1 MFIRQTK
8 TNSSA
13 SGKSYFTYRLVESRR
28 AGVKVSQRTVL
39 NLGRNFDIPRE
50 LWPDLCSRIDQI
62 LNGENPLFTPEK
74 SVEQKAQHIY
84 TQIIALRAGSTPA
97 SGPPQTEDFQELDV
111 NSLEL
116 IKPRSAGAE
125 HASLEALNELGLPD
139 ILDAAGFNGR
149 QKATA
154 LGNIIGRMCA
164 PRSELATHR
173 WLQEKSAL
181 GELLGFD
188 FEAMPPMQLYRASDL
203 LLKHKPL
210 IEERL
215 FENAQSLFGFTPTIT
230 LYDLTNTYFEGGA
243 DANPKAKRGRSK
255 EKRSDCPLVTLALAL
270 DASGFIRHSET
281 FEGNV
286 SEAGTLQAILKTLGA
301 PNGALII
308 MDAGIA
314 SEENLK
320 WLAAEGYKYLVVS
333 RERKREFDREKAS
346 CIESATGHQIWL
358 QRDPGN
364 SGDEIKLRCYS
375 EQRAEKDKAINEGSR
390 QKFEGELEK
399 LAAGLAKP
407 HCTKKRDKINGRIGR
422 LKQRYQRAGQ
432 HYRIELDLDGKQDTV
447 TGIRWYFEPVQN
459 SKHSHPGVYTLR
471 CNQTDWDDEKLWR
484 TYTMLTD
491 LEAVFRSLKSELGL
505 RPVYHHKE
513 DRCDGHL
520 FITVLAYQAVQTIRR
535 KLKERGM
542 NESWRTLREV
552 LETQQRVTITF
563 QQKDGRTMH
572 VRRSTVPEEALKNVY
587 EVLGLEMNPGGI
599 KKMTI

>member
-8 TNSSA
+8 TNASA
-13 SGKSYFTYRLVESRR
+13 SGKAYFTYRLVESRR
-28 AGVKVSQRTVL
+28 VGERVSQRTVL

-62 LNGENPLFTPEK
+62 LDGENPLFPLDK

-84 TQIIALRAGSTPA
+84 AQILALRAGSTPA
-97 SGPPQTEDFQELDV
+97 SEPPQTKDFQEIDV
-111 NSLEL
+111 NSIGL
-116 IKPRSAGAE
+116 IKPRSVGAE
-125 HASLEALNELGLPD
+125 HASLEALNELGLPG
-139 ILDAAGFNGR
+139 ILDAAGLNGR
-149 QKATA
+149 QKSAA

-164 PRSELATHR
+164 PASELATHR
-173 WLQEKSAL
+173 WLQDKSAL
-181 GELLGFD
+181 GELLAFD
-188 FEAMPPMQLYRASDL
+188 FQAMPAMQLYRASDL
-203 LLKHKPL
+203 LLKHKSL

-255 EKRSDCPLVTLALAL
+255 EKRSDCPLVTLGLAL
-270 DASGFIRHSET
+270 DASGFVRHSET

-286 SEAGTLQAILKTLGA
+286 SEAGTLEEILKTLGA
-301 PNGALII
+301 PKGALII

-314 SEENLK
+314 SEENLQ
-320 WLAAEGYKYLVVS
+320 WLAGEGYKYLAVS

-346 CIESATGHQIWL
+346 SIESATGHQIWL

-364 SGDEIKLRCYS
+364 SDDEIKLRCHS
-375 EQRAEKDKAINEGSR
+375 EQRAEKDSAINESFR
-390 QKFEGELEK
+390 QKFEAELGK
-399 LAAGLAKP
+399 LAAGLTKP
-407 HCTKKRDKINGRIGR
+407 HCTKKRDKINERLGR
-422 LKQRYQRAGQ
+422 LKQRYQRVGQ
-432 HYRIELDLDGKQDTV
+432 HYRIELDLDDKQDTV
-447 TGIRWYFEPVQN
+447 TAIRWSFEPVQN

-471 CNQTDWDDEKLWR
+471 CNQTGWADEKLWR

-513 DRCDGHL
+513 DRCE
-520 FITVLAYQAVQTIRR
+520 
-535 KLKERGM
+535 LKESGT
-542 NESWRTLREV
+542 NESWKTLREV
-552 LETQQRVTITF
+552 LETQQRVTVTF

-572 VRRSTVPEEALKNVY
+572 VRKSTAPEEALKNVY
-587 EVLGLEMNPGGI
+587 EVRGLEKNPGGI